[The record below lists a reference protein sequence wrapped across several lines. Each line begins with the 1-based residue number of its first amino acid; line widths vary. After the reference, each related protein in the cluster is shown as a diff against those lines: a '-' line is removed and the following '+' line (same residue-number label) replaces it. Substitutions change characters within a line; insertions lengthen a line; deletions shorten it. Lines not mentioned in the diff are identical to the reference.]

1 MRRVVVARLHQGR
14 EETVM
19 PGRRELPSTLRRSDA
34 KAQRTWIKAHDSAVK
49 QHGQGARAHQTAW
62 AALEHNDE
70 KIGDR
75 WEPESSPG
83 RSNPPGRG
91 HRAGR
96 ATSGGVDFEGSMRT
110 DRYERARRLDIPG
123 RSSMSKS
130 ELAHAIAQSR

>member
-1 MRRVVVARLHQGR
+1 LLDCIRDARRQSCP
-14 EETVM
+14 E
-19 PGRRELPSTLRRSDA
+19 RRELPSTLRRSDA

-75 WEPESSPG
+75 WEPKSSSG

-96 ATSGGVDFEGSMRT
+96 ATYRGVDFEGSTRK
-110 DRYERARRLDIPG
+110 DLYERARRLDIPG

-130 ELAHAIAQSR
+130 ELAHAIAQSQ

>member
-49 QHGQGARAHQTAW
+49 DYGQGARAHQTAW

-75 WEPESSPG
+75 WEPTSSPG

-96 ATSGGVDFEGSMRT
+96 AISGGVDVEGSTRKELN
-110 DRYERARRLDIPG
+110 ERARRLDIPG

-130 ELAHAIAQSR
+130 ELAHAIAQAQ